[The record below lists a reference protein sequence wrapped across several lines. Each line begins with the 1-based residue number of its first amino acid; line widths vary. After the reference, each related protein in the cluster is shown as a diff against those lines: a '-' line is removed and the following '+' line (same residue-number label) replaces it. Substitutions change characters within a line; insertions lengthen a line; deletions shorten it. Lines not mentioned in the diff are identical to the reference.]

1 MALQM
6 TWQPSLLSQKR
17 KTGTGPPLGLRNLG
31 NSCYLNSVL
40 QCLTYTPP
48 LANFCL
54 RDSSGSSCPFCI
66 LEKQIARS
74 LRLDLTHDAPSK
86 IQSCI
91 RIFAENF
98 RCGRQEDAHEFLRYV
113 IDACHNTCLRLKK
126 LRRKGAE
133 ANGGGDEAGGSTVV
147 KEIFGGALQ
156 SQVKCLCCGYESNK
170 VDEIMDISLDVF
182 HSNSLKDSMQKFFQP
197 EVLDGNNKYKC
208 DSCKKLVAAKK
219 QMSILQAPNILVI
232 QLKRFEGILGGK
244 IDKAVAFEEVL
255 VLSSFM
261 CKASQDPQPEYKL
274 FGTIVHS
281 GYSPES
287 GHYYAYIKDAMG
299 RWYCCDD
306 SCVTV
311 ATLQEVLSEKVYILF
326 FSRTNQR
333 PVSSSNSLASNG
345 VKPHSNGSQTSECPK
360 VGVPPKAVHAK
371 SNSELSSWKDIPR
384 VSKTAKA
391 PSSSRVKFDINGSSS
406 SKRNSAP
413 VSVNGKVDVC
423 RNQPSAVNGHVKDS
437 ASLENG
443 KEDSSLPTRNGIDEN
458 KVSVDKLKRKE
469 STVSNG
475 HTGNQTV
482 DIHSVKSDLKED
494 TDRSRI
500 IAGRVPD
507 NFKQESNGLNNK
519 PTILGNKRKLQGD
532 PCILLAHDGQSQAR
546 VQELKDILGKEA
558 KSVLRSIG
566 WTDKVYEFMRSKKL
580 RAQEAGNLTNGDE
593 IRMSICRA
601 SEAWCEYSVLLIIVV
616 MVAPLLGCSVWV
628 CYIL

>member
-1 MALQM
+1 
-6 TWQPSLLSQKR
+6 
-17 KTGTGPPLGLRNLG
+17 
-31 NSCYLNSVL
+31 
-40 QCLTYTPP
+40 
-48 LANFCL
+48 
-54 RDSSGSSCPFCI
+54 
-66 LEKQIARS
+66 
-74 LRLDLTHDAPSK
+74 
-86 IQSCI
+86 
-91 RIFAENF
+91 
-98 RCGRQEDAHEFLRYV
+98 
-113 IDACHNTCLRLKK
+113 
-126 LRRKGAE
+126 
-133 ANGGGDEAGGSTVV
+133 
-147 KEIFGGALQ
+147 
-156 SQVKCLCCGYESNK
+156 
-170 VDEIMDISLDVF
+170 
-182 HSNSLKDSMQKFFQP
+182 
-197 EVLDGNNKYKC
+197 
-208 DSCKKLVAAKK
+208 
-219 QMSILQAPNILVI
+219 
-232 QLKRFEGILGGK
+232 
-244 IDKAVAFEEVL
+244 
-255 VLSSFM
+255 
-261 CKASQDPQPEYKL
+261 
-274 FGTIVHS
+274 
-281 GYSPES
+281 
-287 GHYYAYIKDAMG
+287 MG

-469 STVSNG
+469 STVTNG

-494 TDRSRI
+494 TDRSRV

-546 VQELKDILGKEA
+546 VQELKD
-558 KSVLRSIG
+558 
-566 WTDKVYEFMRSKKL
+566 M
-580 RAQEAGNLTNGDE
+580 
-593 IRMSICRA
+593 
-601 SEAWCEYSVLLIIVV
+601 
-616 MVAPLLGCSVWV
+616 
-628 CYIL
+628 